1 MMNVISNFRALM
13 ERKFC
18 PTPTAQPSCVKQAK
32 GTAITF
38 THSQVPLRKSD
49 QLLRERKVVRFSK
62 RSEL

>member
-1 MMNVISNFRALM
+1 MNVIPNFRALM

-38 THSQVPLRKSD
+38 THSQVLISKRD
-49 QLLRERKVVRFSK
+49 QLFVKKVVRFSK
-62 RSEL
+62 NPEL